1 MEKQD
6 KRWMKADE
14 AAEYL
19 SINLQT
25 VYRLMLCRQLPAV
38 KLKGVGWRVD
48 RRRLEAMM
56 EREIEEREKEFKE
69 LLEPIRRRHN

>member
-1 MEKQD
+1 MEKQE

-25 VYRLMLCRQLPAV
+25 VYRLMLCRQLPAL

-56 EREIEEREKEFKE
+56 EREIEERERQWKD
-69 LLEPIRRRHN
+69 LLEPKKRRY